1 MTQFRKNGCQVS
13 LEQWDT
19 KNSPKPN
26 DPSTRCKLWTGSD
39 VKSWWWR
46 WYPAPWPVAPAKEAI
61 LELNIEM
68 PRLGRPWFF
77 LPGVEGLLSRCF
89 LAALKSLKGNFAVCL
104 SHHEVIKK
112 KSPTFPH
119 DLNTPKKSYSQFA
132 RVFYSRFQ
140 VLEIRNLRI
149 YVGRFFPIL
158 ITSL

>member
-89 LAALKSLKGNFAVCL
+89 FSCSQEFEGELCSLSLTPWGHQKKIPNISPRFKHPEKILFPVCKGVLLKVSGVGNP
-104 SHHEVIKK
+104 
-112 KSPTFPH
+112 KS
-119 DLNTPKKSYSQFA
+119 
-132 RVFYSRFQ
+132 
-140 VLEIRNLRI
+140 
-149 YVGRFFPIL
+149 
-158 ITSL
+158 